1 MFKYWNRH
9 FLFRNPTGRII
20 AVSSK
25 GEILTSLLQD
35 LSRASQGTVQASLVI
50 DRSQGLPI
58 SSDYPSDTTGG
69 SIPDEDVI
77 AGRCIQIQMAT
88 AKVFK
93 ELQRGPLVRM
103 LIEGDN
109 GYVIIGGAGENAIL
123 AVLTNRRANLGYML
137 FMMSRIARQIAQ
149 VL

>member
-1 MFKYWNRH
+1 
-9 FLFRNPTGRII
+9 
-20 AVSSK
+20 
-25 GEILTSLLQD
+25 
-35 LSRASQGTVQASLVI
+35 
-50 DRSQGLPI
+50 
-58 SSDYPSDTTGG
+58 
-69 SIPDEDVI
+69 
-77 AGRCIQIQMAT
+77 
-88 AKVFK
+88 
-93 ELQRGPLVRM
+93 M

>member
-1 MFKYWNRH
+1 M
-9 FLFRNPTGRII
+9 
-20 AVSSK
+20 SSK
-25 GEILTSLLQD
+25 VGKSEILTSLLQD

-58 SSDYPSDTTGG
+58 CSDYPADTTGG
-69 SIPDEDVI
+69 GSIPEEDVI
-77 AGRCIQIQMAT
+77 SGRCIQIQMAT